1 MNTVACYKIT
11 PDNQDVAVAPDG
23 SIDLAHAAMVLGEY
37 DLMAIE
43 EAAKVAEATEGRAV
57 LLTAGGEALGDTKLV
72 KAALSRGASER
83 YSVSDPALADADAFQ
98 TATVLAAALGKM
110 EYDLVICGEGSADRY
125 EQQVGS
131 LLGSLLGLPVVNAV
145 SSIEPRDGS
154 VVVERALENE
164 VEVLEVALPAVVS
177 VTTDINLP
185 RIPQLKDILAAG
197 KKPVTTWTLDEV
209 GGLSSACVE
218 TVSVKAPGNVERK
231 KVVYESGSAE
241 NVGELAANIR
251 ASL

>member
-72 KAALSRGASER
+72 KAALSRGASEL

-177 VTTDINLP
+177 VTTDINMP

>member
-1 MNTVACYKIT
+1 
-11 PDNQDVAVAPDG
+11 
-23 SIDLAHAAMVLGEY
+23 
-37 DLMAIE
+37 
-43 EAAKVAEATEGRAV
+43 
-57 LLTAGGEALGDTKLV
+57 
-72 KAALSRGASER
+72 
-83 YSVSDPALADADAFQ
+83 
-98 TATVLAAALGKM
+98 M

>member
-23 SIDLAHAAMVLGEY
+23 SIDLAHAVMVLGEY

-72 KAALSRGASER
+72 KAALSRGASEL

-98 TATVLAAALGKM
+98 TATVLAATLGKM

>member
-72 KAALSRGASER
+72 KAALSRGASEL

-131 LLGSLLGLPVVNAV
+131 LLGSLLGLPVVTAV

>member
-72 KAALSRGASER
+72 KAALSRGASEL
-83 YSVSDPALADADAFQ
+83 YSVSDPVLADADAFQ

>member
-72 KAALSRGASER
+72 KAALSRGASEL

-98 TATVLAAALGKM
+98 TATVLAATLGKM

-154 VVVERALENE
+154 GVVERALENE

-209 GGLSSACVE
+209 GGLPSACVE

>member
-72 KAALSRGASER
+72 KAALSRGASEL

-185 RIPQLKDILAAG
+185 RIPQLKDSLAAG

>member
-72 KAALSRGASER
+72 KAALSRGASEL

-98 TATVLAAALGKM
+98 TATVLAATLGKM
-110 EYDLVICGEGSADRY
+110 EYDLVICGEGSAYRY

-209 GGLSSACVE
+209 GGLPSACVE

>member
-72 KAALSRGASER
+72 KAALSRGASEL
-83 YSVSDPALADADAFQ
+83 YSVSDSALADADAFQ

-209 GGLSSACVE
+209 GGLPSACVE

>member
-72 KAALSRGASER
+72 KAALSRGASEL

-197 KKPVTTWTLDEV
+197 KKPVTAWTLDEV

>member
-72 KAALSRGASER
+72 KAALSRGASEL

-164 VEVLEVALPAVVS
+164 VEVLEVALTAVVS

-185 RIPQLKDILAAG
+185 RIPQL
-197 KKPVTTWTLDEV
+197 
-209 GGLSSACVE
+209 
-218 TVSVKAPGNVERK
+218 
-231 KVVYESGSAE
+231 
-241 NVGELAANIR
+241 
-251 ASL
+251 

>member
-23 SIDLAHAAMVLGEY
+23 SIDLAHADMVLGEY

-72 KAALSRGASER
+72 KAALSRGASEL

>member
-72 KAALSRGASER
+72 KAALSRGASEL

-231 KVVYESGSAE
+231 KVVYESGWAE

>member
-72 KAALSRGASER
+72 KAALSRGASEL

>member
-72 KAALSRGASER
+72 KAALSRGASEL

-145 SSIEPRDGS
+145 SSIESRDGS

-209 GGLSSACVE
+209 GGLPSACVE

>member
-37 DLMAIE
+37 DLRAIE
-43 EAAKVAEATEGRAV
+43 EAATVAEATEGRAV

-72 KAALSRGASER
+72 KAALSRGASEL

-209 GGLSSACVE
+209 GGLPSACVE

>member
-72 KAALSRGASER
+72 KAALSRGASEL

-154 VVVERALENE
+154 VVVQRALENE

>member
-72 KAALSRGASER
+72 KAALSRGASEL

-164 VEVLEVALPAVVS
+164 VEVLEVALPAVCIAVD
-177 VTTDINLP
+177 VGCCL
-185 RIPQLKDILAAG
+185 PQLKDILAAG

>member
-72 KAALSRGASER
+72 KAALSRGASEL

-98 TATVLAAALGKM
+98 TATVLAATLGKM

-209 GGLSSACVE
+209 GGLPSACVE

>member
-72 KAALSRGASER
+72 KAALSRGASEL

-209 GGLSSACVE
+209 GGLPSACVE

>member
-72 KAALSRGASER
+72 KAALSRGASEL

-145 SSIEPRDGS
+145 SSIEPRAGS

>member
-72 KAALSRGASER
+72 KAALSRGASEL

-154 VVVERALENE
+154 LVVERALENE

>member
-1 MNTVACYKIT
+1 M
-11 PDNQDVAVAPDG
+11 
-23 SIDLAHAAMVLGEY
+23 
-37 DLMAIE
+37 
-43 EAAKVAEATEGRAV
+43 
-57 LLTAGGEALGDTKLV
+57 
-72 KAALSRGASER
+72 
-83 YSVSDPALADADAFQ
+83 
-98 TATVLAAALGKM
+98 
-110 EYDLVICGEGSADRY
+110 
-125 EQQVGS
+125 GS

-145 SSIEPRDGS
+145 SSIEPRDGSS

-197 KKPVTTWTLDEV
+197 EKPVTTWTLDEV

>member
-23 SIDLAHAAMVLGEY
+23 SIDLAH
-37 DLMAIE
+37 
-43 EAAKVAEATEGRAV
+43 
-57 LLTAGGEALGDTKLV
+57 GGEALGDTKLV
-72 KAALSRGASER
+72 KAALSRGASEL

-98 TATVLAAALGKM
+98 TATVLAATLGKM

>member
-23 SIDLAHAAMVLGEY
+23 SIDLAHAVLVLGEY

-72 KAALSRGASER
+72 KAALSRGASEL

-209 GGLSSACVE
+209 GGLPSACVE

>member
-11 PDNQDVAVAPDG
+11 PANQDVAVAPDG

-72 KAALSRGASER
+72 KAALSRGASEL

>member
-23 SIDLAHAAMVLGEY
+23 SIDLAHAVMVLGEY

-72 KAALSRGASER
+72 KAALSRGASEL

-209 GGLSSACVE
+209 GGLPSACVE

>member
-72 KAALSRGASER
+72 KADLSRGASEL

>member
-43 EAAKVAEATEGRAV
+43 EAAKGAEATEGRAV

-72 KAALSRGASER
+72 KAALSRGASEL

>member
-11 PDNQDVAVAPDG
+11 PANQDVAGAPDG

-72 KAALSRGASER
+72 KAALSRGASEL

>member
-23 SIDLAHAAMVLGEY
+23 SIDLAHAVMVLGEY

-72 KAALSRGASER
+72 KAALSRGASEL

>member
-72 KAALSRGASER
+72 KAALSRGASEL

-110 EYDLVICGEGSADRY
+110 EYNLVICGEGSADRY

>member
-72 KAALSRGASER
+72 KAALSRGASEL

-98 TATVLAAALGKM
+98 TATVLAAALGQM

>member
-37 DLMAIE
+37 DLMTIE

-72 KAALSRGASER
+72 KAALSRGASEL